1 VTDATVSLPSPTIEV
16 SGYTPAVSSAD
27 IQAIETIAT
36 NCYRSFAGFPNA
48 ETIDNDE
55 IFAVLSYMPIPFFSG
70 VARTNLDANVV
81 GATLDLLRSKNC
93 PLRWWVTPSTRPD
106 GLAETLRA
114 RGLRHA
120 YDAPGMIADLTALP
134 LDAPLPQ
141 GIKMRQLTRADE
153 LVDWLA
159 VFTVVFSS
167 PEHERGVWRDAY
179 ARLGVGVNKPWQHF
193 VAFEGDR
200 PLATTSVHVVGDLA
214 GIYFVATMPEA
225 RGRGIGSAAT
235 RAAMRYARDAG
246 ARRAALQSS
255 DSGFGV
261 YRALG
266 FEQRCVVSA
275 YEWRPQLAS
284 PQP

>member
-1 VTDATVSLPSPTIEV
+1 VPEPGSILN
-16 SGYTPAVSSAD
+16 AVSIDDVA
-27 IQAIETIAT
+27 AIERISI
-36 NCYRSFAGFPNA
+36 NCYRSFSGFPNA

-70 VARTNLDANVV
+70 VARTNLDAGDVD
-81 GATLDLLRSKNC
+81 ATLDFLRSKNC
-93 PLRWWVTPSTRPD
+93 PFRWWVTPSSRPE
-106 GLAETLRA
+106 GLAEMLRA
-114 RGLRHA
+114 RGLRLA
-120 YDAPGMIADLTALP
+120 YDAPGMIADLTTVP
-134 LDAPLPQ
+134 LDVPLPA
-141 GIKMRQLTRADE
+141 GITMRQLTHVEELAD
-153 LVDWLA
+153 WMS

-167 PEHERGVWRDAY
+167 PPHERGVWREAY
-179 ARLGVGVNKPWQHF
+179 ARCGVGEGQPWQHF

-200 PLATTSVHVVGDLA
+200 PMATTSVLVEGDLA

-246 ARRAALQSS
+246 ATRAALQSS

-261 YRALG
+261 YRSLG

-275 YEWRPQLAS
+275 FEWRSAKP
-284 PQP
+284 

>member
-1 VTDATVSLPSPTIEV
+1 
-16 SGYTPAVSSAD
+16 VSSED
-27 IQAIETIAT
+27 ISAIEAITR

-48 ETIDNDE
+48 VTIDNDE
-55 IFAVLSYMPIPFFSG
+55 IFAVLSHMPIPFFSG
-70 VARTNLDANVV
+70 VARTNLEDSGVEAMIDRLQSI
-81 GATLDLLRSKNC
+81 GS
-93 PLRWWVTPSTRPD
+93 PFRWWVTPSTRPNEL
-106 GLAETLRA
+106 GSILRA
-114 RGLRHA
+114 RGFRHA
-120 YDAPGMIADLTALP
+120 YDAPGMIADLTAVP
-134 LDAPLPQ
+134 LDVPLPR
-141 GIKMRQLTRADE
+141 GITMRQLTHVDE
-153 LVDWLA
+153 LADWLA

-179 ARLGVGVNKPWQHF
+179 ARCGVGENQPWQHF

-200 PLATTSVHVVGDLA
+200 PLAITSVLVDGDLA

-246 ARRAALQSS
+246 ATRAALQSS

-261 YRALG
+261 YRDLG

-275 YEWRPQLAS
+275 YEWRLA
-284 PQP
+284 QP